1 MAITYPLVAPSAP
14 GVARATLRAANVV
27 GASRSPFTGQQQ
39 VQRHQGQWW
48 AADIEL
54 PPLVGDDM
62 SAPWLAFL
70 LSLRGQ
76 FGTFLMGDPGKP
88 QPRGVATGSPVV
100 NGANQSGEQLSVSG
114 FTASVAGILKAGDYL
129 QLGSGGSARLHTVL
143 ADANS
148 DGSGRVTL
156 DIWPRLRSAP
166 ANGSAVIVRNPVGVW
181 RLASSDTSW
190 IREPAFQTG
199 LRFSAVEA
207 L

>member
-1 MAITYPLVAPSAP
+1 MTIQYPLTMPTEP
-14 GVARATLRAANVV
+14 GIARVTLRAANVV
-27 GASRSPFTGQQQ
+27 GVARSPFTGQQQ

-48 AADIEL
+48 AAEIEL
-54 PPLVGDDM
+54 PPLVGHDL
-62 SAPWLAFL
+62 SAPWVAFL

-76 FGTFLMGDPGKP
+76 YGTFLMGDPGKP

-100 NGANQSGEQLSVSG
+100 DGANQTGERLTVRG
-114 FTASVAGILKAGDYL
+114 FTANVSGILRAGDYI

-143 ADANS
+143 LDADS
-148 DGSGRVTL
+148 DSTGRVTL
-156 DIWPRLRSAP
+156 DIWPRLRSSP
-166 ANGSAVIVRNPVGVW
+166 ANGSAVITRNPVGVW

-190 IREPAFQTG
+190 VREPALRVG